1 MAASRVTSLSPA
13 KAEMTG
19 FPFSIKF
26 TWNTKRENQ
35 SRDLKYT
42 SVTGHI
48 QYQGKLFHDNRIY
61 EKKFYITYNAY
72 NIVKIFIV
80 PYIVIHYIFIINNC
94 NHHGKKY

>member
-35 SRDLKYT
+35 YRHLKYR
-42 SVTGHI
+42 SVTGLI
-48 QYQGKLFHDNRIY
+48 QCQEKLFNDNRIY
-61 EKKFYITYNAY
+61 EKKFFSTLDLKLAY

-80 PYIVIHYIFIINNC
+80 PYIVIHYIFS
-94 NHHGKKY
+94 